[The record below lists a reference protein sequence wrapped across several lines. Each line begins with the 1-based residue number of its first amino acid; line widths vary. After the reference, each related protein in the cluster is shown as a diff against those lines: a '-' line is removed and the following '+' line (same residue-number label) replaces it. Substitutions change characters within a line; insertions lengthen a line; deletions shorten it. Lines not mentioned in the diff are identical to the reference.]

1 LDVSGGYYFIG
12 RNIGLL
18 IILSVIG
25 KLWERQRELFILFI
39 YGLNTQRCLI
49 LSVFYMGLIS
59 L

>member
-1 LDVSGGYYFIG
+1 VSGGYYFIG

-49 LSVFYMGLIS
+49 LSVFYIGLIS